1 MMLTFHD
8 TKRIIPYD
16 RYITVVF
23 HDSQPVAFY
32 GKQSK
37 NSLWHLC
44 RFGYGSSV
52 YDEDSLNQVLLDEDK
67 FRLWDS
73 EFKGIS
79 LFPEELPPREDCL
92 TCSILRLSPYVAV
105 VRQFG
110 QTKGVVFY
118 SKGLNM
124 LPKGWYYQA
133 LSEGTTPPYGE
144 RFDDFLALKGALRRG
159 KIPLSFNPWEP
170 TNTYLLSDPFIDRL
184 HSLDLR
190 WHKALDSVITCANS
204 DETPLEVYAR
214 YFCVHHDRSYWLDDV
229 THPDYLL
236 LLGRVVGL
244 DPVHVE
250 PLYLATYAEH
260 CGRESAL
267 WRRRLHSLVKGNRG

>member
-8 TKRIIPYD
+8 IKRIIPYD

-23 HDSQPVAFY
+23 HENRPIAFY

-37 NSLWHLC
+37 NNLWHLA

-52 YDEDSLNQVLLDEDK
+52 YDEDSLNQELLNEDK
-67 FRLWDS
+67 FRIWDS
-73 EFKGIS
+73 EEKGIS
-79 LFPEELPPREDCL
+79 LFPQELSPREDCR
-92 TCSILRLSPYVAV
+92 TCSILRLSPYIAV

-118 SKGLNM
+118 SEGLNM
-124 LPKGWYYQA
+124 LPRGWYFQA
-133 LSEGTTPPYGE
+133 LSEGTIPSYGD
-144 RFDDFLALKGALRRG
+144 RFDDFLALKAALRRG
-159 KIPLSFNPWEP
+159 KIPLSSNPWLP
-170 TNTYLLSDPFIDRL
+170 TNTYLLSDVFIDRL
-184 HSLDLR
+184 HSLNLR
-190 WHKALDSVITCANS
+190 WHKALDSVITCANT

-214 YFCVHHDRSYWLDDV
+214 YFCVHHDRSYWIDRI
-229 THPDYLL
+229 HPDYFL

-244 DPVHVE
+244 DPVNVE

-267 WRRRLHSLVKGNRG
+267 WRRRLYSLVKGNRA